1 MKTTEPTFFLP
12 MNPKFF
18 IPVILLFAAALN
30 LGAQIP
36 EGIIRYEVTIDMHRN
51 IPPERE
57 EMKAMIPQYR
67 TETYELFFNVQES
80 LYKAKEDADADLA
93 INRGGMRMV
102 MRMPRTETHIDK
114 ENREVTVL
122 QDFMG
127 TNYLITEPLDIAP
140 WRIGN
145 EQMEIAGFLCM
156 MAWYNDT
163 IQNQEITAWFTPQIQ
178 PFLGPDRYVTLPGTV
193 LALDINNGERVWVA
207 REVEARELRR
217 NDLRK
222 PSRGEKITR
231 EEFQKMVREQMER
244 MGGTMR
250 GMRF

>member
-1 MKTTEPTFFLP
+1 MAGFLL
-12 MNPKFF
+12 
-18 IPVILLFAAALN
+18 IAAGLP
-30 LGAQIP
+30 LSAQIS
-36 EGIIRYEVTIDMHRN
+36 EGVIRYEVTIDMHRN

-67 TETYELFFNVQES
+67 KETYELFFTGQES
-80 LYKAKEDADADLA
+80 LYKAKEDAEADLA

-102 MRMPRTETHIDK
+102 MRMPRTETYIDK
-114 ENREVTVL
+114 EKREVTVM

-127 TNYLITEPLDIAP
+127 TNYLITEALDIAP

-145 EQMEIAGFLCM
+145 EQMEIAGYICM

-193 LALDINNGERVWVA
+193 LAVDINNGERVWVA
-207 REVEARELRR
+207 REVEPRELRR
-217 NDLRK
+217 NEVRK
-222 PSRGEKITR
+222 PSRGENITR
-231 EEFQKMVREQMER
+231 KDFQEMVRQQMER
-244 MGGTMR
+244 TGGTTR
-250 GMRF
+250 GIRF

>member
-1 MKTTEPTFFLP
+1 MHLKSCMAGFLL
-12 MNPKFF
+12 
-18 IPVILLFAAALN
+18 IAAGLP
-30 LGAQIP
+30 LSAQIS
-36 EGIIRYEVTIDMHRN
+36 EGVIRYEVTIDMHRN

-67 TETYELFFNVQES
+67 TETYELFFTGQES
-80 LYKAKEDADADLA
+80 LYKAKEDAEADLA

-102 MRMPRTETHIDK
+102 MRMPRTETYIDK
-114 ENREVTVL
+114 EKREVTVM

-127 TNYLITEPLDIAP
+127 TNYLIAEPLDIVP

-145 EQMEIAGFLCM
+145 EHMEIAGFLCM

-193 LALDINNGERVWVA
+193 LAVDINNGERVWVA

-217 NDLRK
+217 NDVRK

-231 EEFQKMVREQMER
+231 EDFQKMVRQQMER
-244 MGGTMR
+244 MGGTTR
-250 GMRF
+250 GIRF

>member
-1 MKTTEPTFFLP
+1 MAGFLL
-12 MNPKFF
+12 
-18 IPVILLFAAALN
+18 IAAGLP
-30 LGAQIP
+30 LSAQIS
-36 EGIIRYEVTIDMHRN
+36 EGVIRYEVTIDMHRN

-67 TETYELFFNVQES
+67 KETYELFFTGQES
-80 LYKAKEDADADLA
+80 LYKAKEDAEADLA

-102 MRMPRTETHIDK
+102 MRMPRTETYIDK
-114 ENREVTVL
+114 EKREVTVM

-127 TNYLITEPLDIAP
+127 TNYLITEALDIAP

-145 EQMEIAGFLCM
+145 EQMEIAGYICM

-193 LALDINNGERVWVA
+193 LAVDINNGERVWVA
-207 REVEARELRR
+207 REVETRELRR
-217 NDLRK
+217 NEVRK
-222 PSRGEKITR
+222 PSRGENITR
-231 EEFQKMVREQMER
+231 KDFQEMVRQQMER
-244 MGGTMR
+244 TGGTTR
-250 GMRF
+250 GIRF